1 MIEMKILSVFHVI
14 YYIILIIINNMEENR
29 RCIYCDHKFIVDEL
43 DPEYKCRSCR
53 KNNVTTLINTKW

>member
-1 MIEMKILSVFHVI
+1 MNM
-14 YYIILIIINNMEENR
+14 MEETR
-29 RCIYCDHKFIVDEL
+29 RCIYCDHKFIIDEL